1 MTVFQRGDFRLA
13 PYHSSYTIGRSRRE
27 VQNLRL
33 RCPQTEKAARQPT
46 PTGHSS
52 PSFASFF
59 GQDLVRFFRIFSHQ
73 GGDNLRSLFRFPPRT
88 KGVAPHYGLAGTF
101 FPGGDLGT
109 DAEERDFKKAKQ
121 SIQRTQP
128 SPVPSP
134 SLHRCFGQQ
143 YSPQLSCKLLRWPV
157 VTTFFRHTPD
167 SSRLS
172 ILRFSPRPHFMG
184 KSTAEDAWQRATTSR
199 MYLLSVHRGVVPS
212 QPSRIGA
219 CGRHS
224 G

>member
-1 MTVFQRGDFRLA
+1 MSANRKSGPSAYADRPLF
-13 PYHSSYTIGRSRRE
+13 TI
-27 VQNLRL
+27 VCQFLR
-33 RCPQTEKAARQPT
+33 ARFCAFLPHLL
-46 PTGHSS
+46 P
-52 PSFASFF
+52 P
-59 GQDLVRFFRIFSHQ
+59 R
-73 GGDNLRSLFRFPPRT
+73 GDNLRSLFRFPPRT

-143 YSPQLSCKLLRWPV
+143 YSPQLNCKFLRWPV

-184 KSTAEDAWQRATTSR
+184 KSTAEDAWQRTTTSR